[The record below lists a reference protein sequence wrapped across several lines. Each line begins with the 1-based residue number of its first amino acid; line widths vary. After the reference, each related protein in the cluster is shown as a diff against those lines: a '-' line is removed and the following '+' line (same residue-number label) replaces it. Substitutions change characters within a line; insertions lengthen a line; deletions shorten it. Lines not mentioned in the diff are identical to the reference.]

1 MASYQVDMSKK
12 LQPSLALAAAL
23 RPIVR
28 FCLKHGVRSREL
40 DEFFR
45 KSLVEE
51 ARAMIEEAGGE
62 VSVSKISVVTG
73 IHRVEVARLLAGK
86 RRPRGKHDVLNRVI
100 GLWLNGA
107 TYRNGTGGPRPLS
120 FQGLTSEFAELVAR
134 VSKEVSHYPLLFELE
149 RIEAI
154 EYLGDR
160 VRLVASEY
168 TPTGDTEH
176 GLGVMEDDIATLLET
191 VEGNLAER
199 STRPDL
205 HLRTMY
211 DNIPPEKLEEI
222 RAWVLARGAAF
233 QGEIRE
239 YLSKFDRDL
248 NPQIPTGSDKARV
261 SVTVFSSGR
270 VIDKIKQL
278 KPKKRGRK
286 KASPPVCA
294 EGKEED

>member
-1 MASYQVDMSKK
+1 MTKK

-23 RPIVR
+23 RPVVR
-28 FCLKHGVRSREL
+28 FCLKHGIRAREL

-45 KSLVEE
+45 KSLVDE

-73 IHRVEVARLLAGK
+73 IHRVEVARLLSGK

-100 GLWLNGA
+100 GLWVNGSS
-107 TYRNGTGGPRPLS
+107 YREKNGGPRPLT

-149 RIEAI
+149 RLEAI
-154 EYLGDR
+154 EYVGDR
-160 VRLVASEY
+160 VKLTASEY
-168 TPTGDTEH
+168 TPTGDAEH
-176 GLGVMEDDIATLLET
+176 GLGVMEDDISALLET
-191 VEGNLAER
+191 VEGNLGER
-199 STRPDL
+199 SARPDL
-205 HLRTMY
+205 HLKTSY
-211 DNIPPEKLEEI
+211 DNIPPERLEEI
-222 RAWVLARGAAF
+222 RAWVLARGATF

-248 NPQIPTGSDKARV
+248 NPEIPEGNERARV
-261 SVTVFSSGR
+261 SVTVFSLGR
-270 VIDKIKQL
+270 VIEKMKQL

-286 KASPPVCA
+286 KATPPVA
-294 EGKEED
+294 S